1 MFMKKILSLLTLLTL
16 IGCFCYLPTVSVYA
30 LEDLVTIEKDYQ
42 DYHIDGPKV
51 VNINDNVQYVLY
63 KGNTEVKDTVMWKVS
78 DSSVAEVD
86 SNGNL
91 MIHGAGCI
99 EISAYI
105 DEEELLIAQFKVEI
119 FTDSQFEE
127 NDSYKSLAEDSKQE
141 NYEEIPD
148 FDRDLINNVNYRN
161 QWVLLNDDWYYFD
174 SNGNKLIGWAYLE
187 NIWYYL
193 DNEGKMLTGFQ
204 DIAGQRYYFNDSG
217 HMLTGWQLI
226 EGKYYYFNASG
237 AMAKDTWIGD
247 YYVDENGVWI

>member
-1 MFMKKILSLLTLLTL
+1 
-16 IGCFCYLPTVSVYA
+16 
-30 LEDLVTIEKDYQ
+30 
-42 DYHIDGPKV
+42 
-51 VNINDNVQYVLY
+51 
-63 KGNTEVKDTVMWKVS
+63 
-78 DSSVAEVD
+78 
-86 SNGNL
+86 

-148 FDRDLINNVNYRN
+148 FDLNPINNVDYRN
-161 QWVLLNDDWYYFD
+161 QWVFLNSDWYYFD
-174 SNGNKLIGWAYLE
+174 LNGNKVTGWLYID

-193 DNEGKMLTGFQ
+193 DTEGKMLTGFQ
-204 DIAGQRYYFNDSG
+204 DIAGQRYYFNSSG
-217 HMLTGWQLI
+217 YMLTGWQLI